1 MALSVN
7 NLGFYNIRKTLNL
20 QTLDYQRNI
29 KNNLNQFYV
38 NSRNTSVKMKKVT
51 KAALL
56 FAVIAAFF
64 ASCKAHENCPAYG
77 QMNKPKLHRT
87 IYG

>member
-1 MALSVN
+1 
-7 NLGFYNIRKTLNL
+7 
-20 QTLDYQRNI
+20 
-29 KNNLNQFYV
+29 
-38 NSRNTSVKMKKVT
+38 MKKVA

-56 FAVIAAFF
+56 LVVIAAFF